1 MRGARAGMRGSRR
14 SRAAAACSGGDGR
27 ARPWRGRCGQASG
40 GGRGRSGPAW
50 GAGGKRV
57 CVRPWART
65 VSGGREAEKE
75 GASRGVAG
83 HGAAGVEEEV
93 GDDGDVVTR
102 CSGVAACVYGVGDG
116 RGRGGAPVDATGIRS
131 MSLTWG
137 RSSRSRA
144 RGGRGRR
151 RGSRRAARAAREG
164 RWPWPR
170 RGGGCARPTRR
181 KRGAASC

>member
-1 MRGARAGMRGSRR
+1 MRHGACGE
-14 SRAAAACSGGDGR
+14 SG
-27 ARPWRGRCGQASG
+27 
-40 GGRGRSGPAW
+40 
-50 GAGGKRV
+50 V
-57 CVRPWART
+57 
-65 VSGGREAEKE
+65 EEKE

-116 RGRGGAPVDATGIRS
+116 RGRGGAPVGATGIRL

-144 RGGRGRR
+144 
-151 RGSRRAARAAREG
+151 
-164 RWPWPR
+164 
-170 RGGGCARPTRR
+170 
-181 KRGAASC
+181 